1 MLRLMNRFQWRA
13 LACGNTLLHAGLR
26 AMLARR
32 LKRLDRRRFTA

>member
-1 MLRLMNRFQWRA
+1 MLRLMKRSDWRS
-13 LACGNTLLHAGLR
+13 LACGNSLFHIGLR